1 MGDLQGLPVIGFA
14 AVIFIP
20 ISHLLRVFLPW
31 AALSDQVCGKTG
43 GTLKIN
49 GEEQSATPGDLNL
62 KPL

>member
-1 MGDLQGLPVIGFA
+1 MRDLQGLPVIGFA

-20 ISHLLRVFLPW
+20 ISHLLRMSLPW
-31 AALSDQVCGKTG
+31 AVSGDQVCGNTG